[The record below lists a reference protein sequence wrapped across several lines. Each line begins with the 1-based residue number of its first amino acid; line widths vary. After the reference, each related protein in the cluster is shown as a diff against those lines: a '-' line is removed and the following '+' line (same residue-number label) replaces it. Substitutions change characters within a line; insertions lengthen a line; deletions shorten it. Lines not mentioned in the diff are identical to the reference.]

1 MRGAGGSPQYRTGWD
16 GAACRRS
23 QAQPQATHRDHSSN
37 LVVLAG
43 GSRAGNQCL
52 RAQRQLKQLDTKPRA
67 RRSGCGKLLP
77 LAALLI
83 TRIAELRP
91 LPPPHS
97 ESTWLQAGPIGRDA
111 APPQPCDT
119 SSAETHISSCTWGKK
134 VQCSLLDSLL
144 SPDRYSQSDPLNC
157 TLCVPNSLQLCSK
170 QKTLHAKNGK
180 IPFFHHH
187 RSRWGGSIL
196 VPGCCWR
203 RHSTVLQ
210 VRDHGGSS

>member
-16 GAACRRS
+16 GTACRKS
-23 QAQPQATHRDHSSN
+23 QAQPQATCRDHSSN

-43 GSRAGNQCL
+43 GSRAVNRCL

-67 RRSGCGKLLP
+67 RKSGCGKLLP

-97 ESTWLQAGPIGRDA
+97 ESTWLQAGPVGQDTA
-111 APPQPCDT
+111 LPQPYDT
-119 SSAETHISSCTWGKK
+119 SSAETLPAALGKK
-134 VQCSLLDSLL
+134 VQHCLLDSLL

-157 TLCVPNSLQLCSK
+157 TLCFPNSLPNSLQLCSK

-187 RSRWGGSIL
+187 RCRWGGSIL
-196 VPGCCWR
+196 APGCCWR
-203 RHSTVLQ
+203 RHSTVL
-210 VRDHGGSS
+210 